1 MTVRMGRR
9 DQLIGRQITDQL
21 RWDARVQ
28 PHRVVVDVA
37 AGVARLAGS
46 VDSCV
51 KVWLI
56 DRLVTRV
63 SGVHTVVNSIRVDLP
78 DSMYRTDSDIEDAA
92 RRALR
97 RYPAVPSAHV
107 TVTVAD
113 GWVRLNG
120 VVGWNAQKSAAQNAV
135 MLLTGVRGVDN
146 RVVID
151 GAGPD
156 PERLKR
162 RLRRA
167 LVQKAE
173 VEASRVEVDVVDGLV
188 VLRGTVRGWADR
200 HEIEHAAWSTPGT
213 TFVENRIALSF
224 MRDEASRPLLP

>member
-1 MTVRMGRR
+1 MGRS

-21 RWDARVQ
+21 RWDARMH
-28 PHRVVVDVA
+28 PHRVVVHVA
-37 AGVARLAGS
+37 AGVVRLAGS

-56 DRLVTRV
+56 ERLVTRV
-63 SGVHTVVNSIRVDLP
+63 SGVQTVINDIRVDLP
-78 DSMYRTDSDIEDAA
+78 DSMYRPDSDIADAA

-97 RYPAVPSAHV
+97 RHPTVPSAHV

-120 VVGWNAQKSAAQNAV
+120 VVDWNSQKSAAQNAV

-146 RVVID
+146 RVAVID

-162 RLRRA
+162 RLVRA

-173 VEASRVEVDVVDGLV
+173 VEASRIQVDVVDGLV

-213 TFVENRIALSF
+213 TAVENRIALSF
-224 MRDEASRPLLP
+224 MQNEASRPLPP